1 MKSAK
6 MSCALVALSLLAAVG
21 CSSTKNNND
30 NKQASK
36 DFKPTPVAQA
46 IYESTEVPQATTVQT
61 QGTDQVDFASIEFD
75 RGEAKLSEMDRRH
88 INELAMKMTVPGKI
102 IEDVKIVTWS
112 DRAIKDGQE
121 ASNTD
126 IILAR
131 KRAESIKEYIVRNLP
146 QPQAQEDASFYNM
159 AENPQRFGSY
169 MERKGIPL
177 DQAFIENGQPVSP
190 DGRGLVIIEYQN
202 GPSSSQL

>member
-6 MSCALVALSLLAAVG
+6 TSCALVALSLLVAVG
-21 CSSTKNNND
+21 CSSTKD
-30 NKQASK
+30 KKK
-36 DFKPTPVAQA
+36 DYKPTPVAQA

-88 INELAMKMTVPGKI
+88 INELAMKMTVPGKVVD
-102 IEDVKIVTWS
+102 DVKIVTWS
-112 DRAIKDGQE
+112 DKVVKNGQE

-126 IILAR
+126 IVLAR
-131 KRAESIKEYIVRNLP
+131 KRAESIKEYINRNLP
-146 QPQAQEDASFYNM
+146 QAQAQEDISFYNM
-159 AENPQRFGSY
+159 AESPERFGSY

-177 DQAFIENGQPVSP
+177 EQAFLEEGKPVSP

>member
-6 MSCALVALSLLAAVG
+6 KSCALVALSLLVAVG
-21 CSSTKNNND
+21 CSSTNKNEN
-30 NKQASK
+30 QGK

-88 INELAMKMTVPGKI
+88 INELAMKMTVPGKVVD
-102 IEDVKIVTWS
+102 DVKIVTWS
-112 DRAIKDGQE
+112 DKVVKNGNE

-126 IILAR
+126 IVLAR

-146 QPQAQEDASFYNM
+146 VPQAQEDATFYNM
-159 AENPQRFGSY
+159 AENPERYGTY

-177 DQAFIENGQPVSP
+177 DQAFLENGKTVSP

>member
-6 MSCALVALSLLAAVG
+6 KSCALVALSLLVAVG
-21 CSSTKNNND
+21 CSSTNKD
-30 NKQASK
+30 SEKQAGK

-88 INELAMKMTVPGKI
+88 INELAMKMTVPGKVVD
-102 IEDVKIVTWS
+102 DVKIVTWS
-112 DRAIKDGQE
+112 DKVVKNGQE

-126 IILAR
+126 IVLAR
-131 KRAESIKEYIVRNLP
+131 KRAESIKEYITRNLP

-159 AENPQRFGSY
+159 AENPERFGSY